1 MDAGLPPGI
10 IAELEGLITSRYVNT
25 AGYVVLLYD
34 HLLTFPDEV
43 EYIWSAP
50 NTLAKVLFLI
60 MRYTIPLFLTGEA
73 ISAFAPYYPSRTH
86 ACSKNV
92 FLSAKRVDHHRD
104 DRYISNVPLPSV
116 VPTLHFADA
125 KSGIQLRAQT
135 YGGWVTIVI
144 SNFLVLLRI
153 GATLPRGH
161 RLIVWGLAFFAV
173 MQVASLG
180 VTSWVVFDNMW
191 PAFFFDETIGLCS
204 FSFKPNVVGLWIPGL
219 IFELVVFVTVCWNE
233 LDRPRA
239 LATDSDSREIT
250 RVLFRDGVVYFVIL
264 FGLRVA
270 NTILALAAPLSIIF
284 VAVYFIWSATTVTTS
299 RLIINSRREV
309 GRAER
314 RRASLQ
320 ALRFSTG
327 TNVNPWTAPYLDPN
341 HDPDDQFGVYMHD
354 REREAE
360 RSEHAEAEREAEWQV
375 HAQEV
380 GTREGKKER
389 ERRKKSYARWSKGG
403 SFWV

>member
-10 IAELEGLITSRYVNT
+10 LAELEGLITSRYVNA

-73 ISAFAPYYPSRTH
+73 LTR
-86 ACSKNV
+86 
-92 FLSAKRVDHHRD
+92 
-104 DRYISNVPLPSV
+104 
-116 VPTLHFADA
+116 
-125 KSGIQLRAQT
+125 SGLTTIEMTDTT

-161 RLIVWGLAFFAV
+161 RLIVWGLAFFTA
-173 MQVASLG
+173 MQLASFG
-180 VTSWVVFDNMW
+180 VTSWVIFDNMW
-191 PAFFFDETIGLCS
+191 SAFFFDKTIGLCS

-239 LATDSDSREIT
+239 LATDSDSHEIT

-299 RLIINSRREV
+299 RLIINARREV

-320 ALRFSTG
+320 ALRFSGTG
-327 TNVNPWTAPYLDPN
+327 TNVNPWTAPYPDPN
-341 HDPDDQFGVYMHD
+341 HDPDDQFGLYMHD

-375 HAQEV
+375 HAREE
-380 GTREGKKER
+380 GTREGKRER